1 MMHRVGPRA
10 AARHSARRLTLTGG
24 WYMAEEGKIKAL
36 VDSSNID
43 PNPDPNAW
51 PTPKQFFCLAWP
63 WVAGTVAML
72 FDSVA
77 AKFATT
83 SDMKFL
89 CTTALN
95 DDIKATTALCILAA
109 PAEHS
114 VPFVRAIAETGALAR
129 IREIVAIYKTLP
141 REQHDET
148 LTNACVIASKVA
160 ADPELRSQG
169 LPIGDFLWMMPA
181 GPPQLY
187 TTYGAEGVAHLWM
200 SHPAEML
207 AGGGVGNA
215 AGLAEGVSLSNLA
228 NLVTTELAA
237 RLLDRFGEQREAL
250 LSTATELEARLGR
263 EVRAAGAGS
272 GRKNLWQAT
281 GVLRGETEVEVARR
295 EQREQLAAV
304 QSARQILQAGA
315 MQSTIRTPLDE

>member
-228 NLVTTELAA
+228 NLVT
-237 RLLDRFGEQREAL
+237 
-250 LSTATELEARLGR
+250 SELEARLGR

>member
-1 MMHRVGPRA
+1 
-10 AARHSARRLTLTGG
+10 
-24 WYMAEEGKIKAL
+24 MAEEGKIKAL

-114 VPFVRAIAETGALAR
+114 VPFVRAIAETGAPPSPA
-129 IREIVAIYKTLP
+129 
-141 REQHDET
+141 
-148 LTNACVIASKVA
+148 ASH
-160 ADPELRSQG
+160 LR
-169 LPIGDFLWMMPA
+169 
-181 GPPQLY
+181 PP
-187 TTYGAEGVAHLWM
+187 TPGA
-200 SHPAEML
+200 
-207 AGGGVGNA
+207 
-215 AGLAEGVSLSNLA
+215 
-228 NLVTTELAA
+228 
-237 RLLDRFGEQREAL
+237 
-250 LSTATELEARLGR
+250 
-263 EVRAAGAGS
+263 
-272 GRKNLWQAT
+272 
-281 GVLRGETEVEVARR
+281 
-295 EQREQLAAV
+295 
-304 QSARQILQAGA
+304 
-315 MQSTIRTPLDE
+315 